1 MTHLDYSTSLNCSC
15 KCCKSFGPTLFLI
28 SNMHFAT
35 LNPETRRTRTLRI
48 LQADYLAAS
57 LKSALSKIDLLFLCA
72 ATSFAR
78 LKLLGG
84 TARAL
89 NPQTLPSETES
100 GSAERERERP
110 HQTLRFHGNIIL
122 LGGGDTIW
130 RYALG

>member
-35 LNPETRRTRTLRI
+35 LNPEMRRTRTLRI

-89 NPQTLPSETES
+89 NPHNAAFRDRKWKCGARAQAAASDAAFPWKYYLV
-100 GSAERERERP
+100 RRR
-110 HQTLRFHGNIIL
+110 
-122 LGGGDTIW
+122 
-130 RYALG
+130 